1 MPGARASR
9 VQIGDNWPVLVFVGL
24 LAILIVLKGR
34 FTPFDIRSL
43 SVNALPLALIAL
55 GQFLVVL
62 TRGVDLSLGPVAS
75 VAGAVMALTVTA
87 HPVVGL
93 AAPLLIGLGAGFV
106 NGVFVAR
113 LGMPPIIVTLA
124 TMSVWQGVALIVLP
138 DPGGSVPKALQEAI
152 AGGFSSPLMGIV
164 GQLACIVG
172 GTWLLSTRFG
182 LHLRAIGGDEQAAR
196 MSGVRAPNVKTAA
209 YGLAGL
215 LAALGGMYLATAAA
229 SGSPTVG
236 DSFILTSIAAVVIGG
251 VPLTGGRGTALGVV
265 MGALV
270 LTITGSLLYFADVSS
285 FYQSVIDGV
294 ILLAVVGSGAA
305 REWLRSIAAVRA

>member
-1 MPGARASR
+1 M
-9 VQIGDNWPVLVFVGL
+9 LVFLGL
-24 LAILIVLKGR
+24 LASLIVLKGR
-34 FTPFDIRSL
+34 FTPFDARSL

-87 HPVVGL
+87 HPVIGL
-93 AAPLLIGLGAGFV
+93 VAPLLIGLGAGFV

-164 GQLACIVG
+164 GQSCVHSRRNVAAQHAASACIFARSAA
-172 GTWLLSTRFG
+172 TSRR
-182 LHLRAIGGDEQAAR
+182 RA
-196 MSGVRAPNVKTAA
+196 
-209 YGLAGL
+209 
-215 LAALGGMYLATAAA
+215 
-229 SGSPTVG
+229 
-236 DSFILTSIAAVVIGG
+236 
-251 VPLTGGRGTALGVV
+251 
-265 MGALV
+265 
-270 LTITGSLLYFADVSS
+270 
-285 FYQSVIDGV
+285 
-294 ILLAVVGSGAA
+294 
-305 REWLRSIAAVRA
+305 